1 MTTLIEICNSI
12 QFGENE
18 KAIDLI
24 RTLDMRD
31 VNKEIELPNYRG
43 RRLLHVIAWHGSLE
57 MCKILVL
64 EKHANVNIADD
75 DEMTPLCDSF
85 VKSRNDVSIFL
96 IENGAD
102 IVIPILN
109 KWTPLN
115 FIQDLHFFKKM
126 VKVFLKKSFL
136 NDKYA
141 VTVLEKAL
149 ENFNQESNKKK
160 YIFIRNIIL
169 FKNLYFLTY
178 LCFT

>member
-1 MTTLIEICNSI
+1 
-12 QFGENE
+12 
-18 KAIDLI
+18 
-24 RTLDMRD
+24 MRD

-43 RRLLHVIAWHGSLE
+43 RRLLHVIAWHGYLE

-64 EKHANVNIADD
+64 EKHANVNIVDD

-85 VKSRNDVSIFL
+85 VKSINDVSIFL

-141 VTVLEKAL
+141 VTVLEKEL